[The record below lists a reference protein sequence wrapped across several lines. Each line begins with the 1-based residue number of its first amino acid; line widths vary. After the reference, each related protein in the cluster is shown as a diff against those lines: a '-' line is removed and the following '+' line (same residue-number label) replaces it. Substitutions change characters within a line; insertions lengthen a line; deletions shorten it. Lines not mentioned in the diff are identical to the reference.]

1 MINITFTPVRDS
13 FMQVLQK
20 LFDLGPD
27 FTDKILINQ
36 IRDFAKELNDMADKE
51 EAKLKGNQ

>member
-1 MINITFTPVRDS
+1 MIKITLSTARDS

-36 IRDFAKELNDMADKE
+36 VRDFAKELNDMADKE

>member
-1 MINITFTPVRDS
+1 MINITFTPARDS

-27 FTDKILINQ
+27 FTDRILIKQ

>member
-1 MINITFTPVRDS
+1 
-13 FMQVLQK
+13 MQVLQK